1 MAQQY
6 IEHAHLQIFPFM
18 IFYSHF
24 SRWADKSLSV
34 IMFENGHGGVNSDHT
49 PFDAMVNVVM
59 SHFIGK
65 ICLLN
70 MCFRLSCLGFTA
82 SNSISSQYSV
92 P

>member
-1 MAQQY
+1 
-6 IEHAHLQIFPFM
+6 
-18 IFYSHF
+18 
-24 SRWADKSLSV
+24 
-34 IMFENGHGGVNSDHT
+34 MFENGHGGVNSDHT

-65 ICLLN
+65 ICLLFN

-92 P
+92 PWHNFTFLYKYDNWFKD

>member
-1 MAQQY
+1 
-6 IEHAHLQIFPFM
+6 
-18 IFYSHF
+18 
-24 SRWADKSLSV
+24 
-34 IMFENGHGGVNSDHT
+34 MFENGHGGVNSDHT

-82 SNSISSQYSV
+82 SN
-92 P
+92 